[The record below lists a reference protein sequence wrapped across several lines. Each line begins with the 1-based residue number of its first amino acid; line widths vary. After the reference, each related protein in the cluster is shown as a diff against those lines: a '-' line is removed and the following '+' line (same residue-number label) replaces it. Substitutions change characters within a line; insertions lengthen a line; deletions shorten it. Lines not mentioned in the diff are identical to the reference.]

1 MVSEGSLL
9 AALPGGGKMKAS
21 RPVDFRVVSLSPF
34 VVTSSVTLW
43 MHFFFP
49 EAKI

>member
-1 MVSEGSLL
+1 MISEGSLL
-9 AALPGGGKMKAS
+9 AALPGGGKRKAS
-21 RPVDFRVVSLSPF
+21 RPVGSLSPF

>member
-1 MVSEGSLL
+1 MISEGSLL
-9 AALPGGGKMKAS
+9 AALPGGGKRKAS
-21 RPVDFRVVSLSPF
+21 RPVGFRVASLSPF